1 MPSAPAR
8 LNASNVSNLGSYEF
22 IVSYDE
28 ALLERL
34 KQWRLAVAKE
44 TSMPAFVVFTDA
56 TLVAIAESNPR
67 DNAALLRIPGVGATK
82 LERYGEAVLRV
93 LAPAD

>member
-1 MPSAPAR
+1 MDA
-8 LNASNVSNLGSYEF
+8 ASRKIGRCSSCEPT
-22 IVSYDE
+22 YDE

-56 TLVAIAESNPR
+56 TLVAIAESQPR
-67 DNAALLRIPGVGATK
+67 DNAALLRIPGVGAAK
-82 LERYGEAVLRV
+82 LERYGPAVLAL
-93 LAPAD
+93 LADENA